1 MYMNLHYQYQNSQQY
16 RKGPVTWGD
25 LSPLQNHLHDT
36 KCDLTL
42 RHVACDT
49 PVLLNGTGNKL
60 MIKMASQGRPVI
72 GLFTELS
79 QRGDGMCMGHFV
91 TATCPMNSNWFEFM
105 RHMAAT
111 CHSVKLHKNILVTQG
126 DLSRGC
132 AAETGRLM
140 WQDLKYEKFRIYCR
154 FGLTIKHGKDLLRY
168 CGSYLVI
175 HKINKRDNLP
185 NYWEKYSSTAQK
197 VHHDEHLLLK

>member
-72 GLFTELS
+72 GLFTELPQGHVAS
-79 QRGDGMCMGHFV
+79 AVTRGDGMCMGHFV

-111 CHSVKLHKNILVTQG
+111 CHKVKLHKNIRHTRRLVAG
-126 DLSRGC
+126 MCRSDRSPHV
-132 AAETGRLM
+132 TG
-140 WQDLKYEKFRIYCR
+140 
-154 FGLTIKHGKDLLRY
+154 
-168 CGSYLVI
+168 
-175 HKINKRDNLP
+175 P
-185 NYWEKYSSTAQK
+185 
-197 VHHDEHLLLK
+197 